1 MLGWAESE
9 RSFITSGPSV
19 HVSGT
24 KMSYMLLLVL
34 FSILSFGFLFFH
46 VHHLCMPLLGPEL
59 VNKILVSCILYHR
72 LKIETGRYIKL
83 DRSERLCDKCSAGSV
98 EDEQHFLIE
107 FSKFNEYRNN
117 LFQTVNCNN
126 KNFSKLDNFQKF
138 FWLLTNEDSDILHK
152 MGLYLHEHLK

>member
-1 MLGWAESE
+1 MELSGFSHQSRSFVLLINSKMPTIVGILTYMSRINFMLGWAESE

-59 VNKILVSCILYHR
+59 VNKILVSCILYLVYYASTVWYLH
-72 LKIETGRYIKL
+72 TNQYIKKVEAVQ
-83 DRSERLCDKCSAGSV
+83 RRTERCAT
-98 EDEQHFLIE
+98 
-107 FSKFNEYRNN
+107 RN
-117 LFQTVNCNN
+117 
-126 KNFSKLDNFQKF
+126 
-138 FWLLTNEDSDILHK
+138 
-152 MGLYLHEHLK
+152 

>member
-1 MLGWAESE
+1 MELSDFSHQSQSFVLLINVKMPTIVGILTYMSRINFMLGWAESE

-59 VNKILVSCILYHR
+59 VNKFLYLVSCILYTSSGN
-72 LKIETGRYIKL
+72 LK
-83 DRSERLCDKCSAGSV
+83 D
-98 EDEQHFLIE
+98 Q
-107 FSKFNEYRNN
+107 
-117 LFQTVNCNN
+117 
-126 KNFSKLDNFQKF
+126 
-138 FWLLTNEDSDILHK
+138 
-152 MGLYLHEHLK
+152 

>member
-1 MLGWAESE
+1 MCSLSFFAQYRYKNHRPIYTIVGILTFMSRINFMLGWAESE

-59 VNKILVSCILYHR
+59 VNKILVFIRWSIS
-72 LKIETGRYIKL
+72 IG
-83 DRSERLCDKCSAGSV
+83 V
-98 EDEQHFLIE
+98 P
-107 FSKFNEYRNN
+107 
-117 LFQTVNCNN
+117 
-126 KNFSKLDNFQKF
+126 
-138 FWLLTNEDSDILHK
+138 
-152 MGLYLHEHLK
+152 LYL

>member
-1 MLGWAESE
+1 MELSGFSHQSQSFVLLINVKMPTIVGILTFMSRINSMLGWAGSE

-59 VNKILVSCILYHR
+59 VNKILVSCILY
-72 LKIETGRYIKL
+72 LVLVLQEKKI
-83 DRSERLCDKCSAGSV
+83 S
-98 EDEQHFLIE
+98 
-107 FSKFNEYRNN
+107 
-117 LFQTVNCNN
+117 
-126 KNFSKLDNFQKF
+126 
-138 FWLLTNEDSDILHK
+138 
-152 MGLYLHEHLK
+152 